1 MVKLILTKIRRS
13 IIPCILVLFVITAT
27 HSLEAQNQVSVGF
40 TATMQEDTWI
50 ALDSVN
56 ITNQS
61 RSWTETIYYP
71 DTTLQ
76 MINSVGIEEA
86 ESQNLQLFQNSPN
99 PFNGTT
105 EVQLH
110 IPYKDNITMVLYD
123 ISGKQCAVYDA
134 TVEGGLHA
142 FTINVVAAQMYLLK
156 VHTSRGSRSIKML
169 STGTGGS
176 YGIKPRAMHP
186 QIIQKSFTD
195 HEFQSNDSM
204 VYTGYATYKGE
215 PRTQTLSFLQ
225 TGNDTTLCF
234 DFPLP
239 EYKTLRFTAQLDSV
253 YYPLD
258 SIRITNLS
266 SYWTEMLF
274 YSDTTL
280 QFILSQ
286 QKNISNHKIEQFDNL
301 YFEAYFTYNG
311 TSKTK
316 NKYAV
321 YEGKDTTY
329 VFELD
334 SSLLWIQQIFFRYPQ
349 MLNLDQCLPD
359 TVVVRIAT
367 EEERQYINNCLGDT
381 LPTID
386 FQNQTILLV
395 HGHSYNGINTIT
407 SDLIQTASNK
417 YSINIIID
425 CFITHVVEP
434 WIVAFILSPKLSTT
448 DDVLLDVQITY

>member
-1 MVKLILTKIRRS
+1 MNITNLILSCLFAS
-13 IIPCILVLFVITAT
+13 IHTIF
-27 HSLEAQNQVSVGF
+27 AQNYLSLTF
-40 TATMQEDTWI
+40 TATMQDDSWN

-56 ITNQS
+56 ITNES
-61 RSWTETIYYP
+61 RSWMETLYYP

-86 ESQNLQLFQNSPN
+86 KANSLQLFQNSLN
-99 PFNGTT
+99 PFSGTT
-105 EVQLH
+105 EVPLH

-234 DFPLP
+234 EFPLP
-239 EYKTLRFTAQLDSV
+239 DYKTLRFKAQMDSS

-258 SIRITNLS
+258 SIKIINRLYIWNVK
-266 SYWTEMLF
+266 WKEML
-274 YSDTTL
+274 YYPDTTL
-280 QFILSQ
+280 QFILTQ
-286 QKNISNHKIEQFDNL
+286 QKGISTNRMNINDNL
-301 YFEAYFTYNG
+301 FLQGYFTCNG
-311 TSKTK
+311 VAK
-316 NKYAV
+316 NKNIYSR
-321 YEGKDTTY
+321 YMGTEDSLYTFSLDTMLMKTEHLFFMY
-329 VFELD
+329 LPLNDCNYD
-334 SSLLWIQQIFFRYPQ
+334 SSVIII
-349 MLNLDQCLPD
+349 N
-359 TVVVRIAT
+359 T
-367 EEERQYINNCLGDT
+367 EEEYEYFKTCTGVASV
-381 LPTID
+381 LPEID
-386 FQNQTILLV
+386 FTNQTLVIANGGSSSGIAWLRSDFIKTIENEYIFSVFIQCDATAVGIGWTEPILV
-395 HGHSYNGINTIT
+395 
-407 SDLIQTASNK
+407 
-417 YSINIIID
+417 
-425 CFITHVVEP
+425 
-434 WIVAFILSPKLSTT
+434 SPKLSPTEAII
-448 DDVLLDVQITY
+448 LNVQIYQ